1 MGHKIKL
8 NDNMN
13 HLNFYQFKFN
23 LNKTPVKLGIA
34 SSPNYIPDFSRNL
47 KFLIEHLFEL
57 LKMKLTFLIILKIYK

>member
-1 MGHKIKL
+1 MGHKFKL

-13 HLNFYQFKFN
+13 HPNFYQLKFN
-23 LNKTPVKLGIA
+23 LNKTLVRLGIA

-57 LKMKLTFLIILKIYK
+57 LKMKVTFLIILKIYK